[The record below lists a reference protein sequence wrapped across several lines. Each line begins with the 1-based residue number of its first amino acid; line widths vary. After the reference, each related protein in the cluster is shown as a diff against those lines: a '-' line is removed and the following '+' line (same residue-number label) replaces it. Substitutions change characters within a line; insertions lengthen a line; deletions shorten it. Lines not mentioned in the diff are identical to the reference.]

1 MDNVKVSING
11 HPISERALKKAE
23 KKAGPVEPGSY
34 W

>member
-1 MDNVKVSING
+1 MESFKVSING